1 MDICTDFQGNAR
13 EIVDAFSIIT
23 LDNGLYDLYNCDE

>member
-1 MDICTDFQGNAR
+1 MDICTDFQGYAR
-13 EIVDAFSIIT
+13 EIVAGFLIIT